1 MNELI
6 PEFNDSLI
14 IDSADLVGDYLELG
28 IDSVLDNE
36 IAKEIPVLKSLIS
49 VGKITRSIRE
59 RNYMKNLVIFLN
71 ELNSGDIDIK
81 KLKKHQEE
89 LKNNAR
95 EAEKELGRILII
107 LDQTIDNSK
116 SFILGRLYK
125 SYINQ
130 LIDWDLFLEFSEITN
145 RLFVL
150 DIKLL
155 NMIKKRNYDYFKLD
169 REDIFRIERL
179 YSLGL
184 IGYRYPNS
192 SESEYFY
199 GSDLS
204 KLGKKYC
211 DLIFDRR
218 DKIDEIKV

>member
-95 EAEKELGRILII
+95 EAEKELGRIR
-107 LDQTIDNSK
+107 
-116 SFILGRLYK
+116 G
-125 SYINQ
+125 
-130 LIDWDLFLEFSEITN
+130 
-145 RLFVL
+145 
-150 DIKLL
+150 
-155 NMIKKRNYDYFKLD
+155 
-169 REDIFRIERL
+169 
-179 YSLGL
+179 
-184 IGYRYPNS
+184 
-192 SESEYFY
+192 
-199 GSDLS
+199 
-204 KLGKKYC
+204 C
-211 DLIFDRR
+211 
-218 DKIDEIKV
+218 